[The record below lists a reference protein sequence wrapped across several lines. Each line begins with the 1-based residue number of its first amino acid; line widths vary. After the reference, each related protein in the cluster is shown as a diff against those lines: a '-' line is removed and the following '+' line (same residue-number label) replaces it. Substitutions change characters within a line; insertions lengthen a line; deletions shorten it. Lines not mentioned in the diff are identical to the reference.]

1 MIKYGNLFR
10 YICMLPKRDFRFK
23 DTHRLKVIGW
33 KKLFHAIENEKNV
46 GVAVLVSDKIFT
58 QLRST

>member
-1 MIKYGNLFR
+1 
-10 YICMLPKRDFRFK
+10 MLPKRDFRFK